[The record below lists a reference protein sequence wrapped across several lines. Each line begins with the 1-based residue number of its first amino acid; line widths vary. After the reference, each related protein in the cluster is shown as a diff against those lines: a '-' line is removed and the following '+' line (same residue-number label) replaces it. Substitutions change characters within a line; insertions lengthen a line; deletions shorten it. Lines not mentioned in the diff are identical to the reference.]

1 MRLKRLSVVF
11 IAAVTVLSSCG
22 GAKDSSSRQRNGM
35 DPDIS
40 SLPIDADTTTT
51 TQPQQRQSGPIDTTS
66 SVPTDIGS
74 TIPSSSTSVVSG
86 STTTE
91 VGFRKAWIAFRW
103 MSTDTGAKEDTL
115 SLSYAKPDGTNV
127 AGKVEVRIA
136 GTTEIIT
143 SFDAGADTV
152 SKEIVIPDFTKATKF
167 EFATKISTRSL
178 LTLSQM
184 RI

>member
-22 GAKDSSSRQRNGM
+22 GAKDSSSRQRNAVL
-35 DPDIS
+35 DS
-40 SLPIDADTTTT
+40 S
-51 TQPQQRQSGPIDTTS
+51 SS
-66 SVPTDIGS
+66 SVPLITESTTTSLVDSSS

-152 SKEIVIPDFTKATKF
+152 SKEIVVPDFTKATKSM
-167 EFATKISTRSL
+167 K
-178 LTLSQM
+178 
-184 RI
+184 